1 MKPETA
7 YKFIK
12 RFTLTNTTIMTIVF
26 IIGCD
31 SIWHAFCIIAT
42 VPVLGIGM
50 IAMYEDNAY
59 DYTNLLKN
67 VTEKRKKETPYI
79 RWDEVFK
86 DARKEYLQG
95 LIGITFINLL
105 FSGFLIFLFWQMLH
119 AGKWLRMVP

>member
-1 MKPETA
+1 MKPEAA
-7 YKFIK
+7 YKMVK
-12 RFTLTNTTIMTIVF
+12 VWTLTNTTIMTIVF

-79 RWDEVFK
+79 RWDEVF
-86 DARKEYLQG
+86 
-95 LIGITFINLL
+95 
-105 FSGFLIFLFWQMLH
+105 
-119 AGKWLRMVP
+119 

>member
-1 MKPETA
+1 MKPEAA
-7 YKFIK
+7 YKMVK
-12 RFTLTNTTIMTIVF
+12 VWTLTNTTIMTIVF

-105 FSGFLIFLFWQMLH
+105 FSGLLIFLFWQMLH

>member
-1 MKPETA
+1 MKPEAA
-7 YKFIK
+7 YKMVK
-12 RFTLTNTTIMTIVF
+12 VWTLTNTTIMTIVF

-42 VPVLGIGM
+42 VPALGIGM

>member
-1 MKPETA
+1 MKPEAA
-7 YKFIK
+7 YKMVK
-12 RFTLTNTTIMTIVF
+12 VWTLTNTTIMTIVF